1 MSVIDVIEH
10 AARDGAEFIDHSSV
24 DWSRV
29 RRTRFVCHQRFHYEY
44 PGPIRNLRHRLV
56 VVPAECYGDQ
66 VLQQHRVSVTP
77 AAPFSAHTDEFG
89 NRVYE
94 LAVERVEREITFD
107 VSTTV
112 ERTARPGSAP
122 VSLDGASR
130 FVAPTDLTA
139 SDERI
144 AELARELKSTARDAH
159 EIAERAHEWVGGA
172 LRYRHGVTA
181 VHTSAAEALALGHG
195 LCQDYAH
202 LMIAIC
208 RAAGL
213 PSRYVSGHMPGEGGS
228 HAWVEVLLPFDD
240 GGHLRP
246 VGFDPT
252 NRRRPHLGYTTV
264 AVGRD
269 YNDVPPTAGAFSAPY
284 GGNLTCDK
292 RAGLV
297 LVEYSDGEV
306 LEPKPDRQN
315 VP

>member
-10 AARDGAEFIDHSSV
+10 SGERSAEFIDHSAV

-66 VLQQHRVSVTP
+66 VLQEQRVSVTP
-77 AAPFSAHTDEFG
+77 AAPFSAGTDEFG
-89 NRVYE
+89 NRVFE
-94 LAVERVEREITFD
+94 LAVDRVEREITFE

-112 ERTARPGSAP
+112 ERTARPGTVLVP
-122 VSLDGASR
+122 LDGAER
-130 FVAPTDLTA
+130 FVRPTALTTCDA
-139 SDERI
+139 RI
-144 AELARELKSTARDAH
+144 SEVARELKAASRDAH
-159 EIAERAHEWVGGA
+159 EVAERAHEWVAGA
-172 LRYRHGVTA
+172 LTYRHGVTA

-208 RAAGL
+208 RAAGV

-228 HAWVEVLLPFDD
+228 HAWVEVLLPFDE

-284 GGNLTCDK
+284 GGHLTCDK
-292 RAGLV
+292 RAGLT
-297 LVEYSDGEV
+297 LVELCDGEV
-306 LEPKPDRQN
+306 LTTDLRG
-315 VP
+315 